1 VIGLFLL
8 FIDKGVSNVLRECK
22 LIQPPQLD
30 GLGKATQSAV
40 KYRDR
45 SHRNIQPGMK
55 MSIAM
60 YEDTSVGRS
69 RMIVSR
75 SIKTSSAV
83 SSAALIISVA
93 SNIDLFIVG
102 GLGRTTREKV
112 AVLVRDYPGSA
123 TCP

>member
-1 VIGLFLL
+1 
-8 FIDKGVSNVLRECK
+8 
-22 LIQPPQLD
+22 
-30 GLGKATQSAV
+30 
-40 KYRDR
+40 
-45 SHRNIQPGMK
+45 
-55 MSIAM
+55 MSIEM

-93 SNIDLFIVG
+93 SNIDLFIAG
-102 GLGRTTREKV
+102 GLGRTPREKV